1 MIYEDLMQHTN
12 GFDADVI
19 IVGAGPAGTTLAN
32 LLGGYGVKTLVLERE
47 ADIIDYPRAV
57 GMDDEALRAFQTVGL
72 AQPLLKDM
80 IQNTLLR
87 YHHSNGKMFAE
98 VGPKAKPF
106 GWPRRNLFIQ
116 PLSEKVIRGGLER
129 YSNVTVLKGH
139 DVESFTQDANGVTV
153 IANTAEGQK
162 TLRAPYMVGC
172 DGGRST
178 VRKGCDIA
186 LLGDTHPWRWL
197 VVDLRNDDRFEPYSA
212 IYCDPK
218 RPYIVIDLPYG
229 HRRFEFR
236 LRPEDTDE
244 KMADPAEVKKMLH
257 RHIPGEDPEVIRAR
271 IYTHHSRIAARF
283 REGRVF
289 IAGDA
294 AHLQPPFFGQGLN
307 SGLRDVMNL
316 SWKLAMVTHGRAGDK
331 LLDSYDAERRHH
343 AEKMVKFATG
353 IGKFYAPYSK
363 FTEMFRK
370 AFFWGVHRLPALRDY
385 VLQMK
390 FKPMPFYE
398 SGIVDH
404 SNAQGKAMV
413 GRMFPQPRVTDANDT
428 PMLMDDAIGK
438 GFSVIGIN
446 TDPAK
451 YISADQRAYIEA
463 IGGSVVQINRS
474 RRGKA
479 GWSADPSTIQ
489 LDDLDGQ
496 FRDMLLKS
504 PKQQFFILRP
514 DRYVFAVCEASEL
527 NNAISHLK
535 AQLGTPVAA
544 IAAE

>member
-1 MIYEDLMQHTN
+1 MQQH

-32 LLGGYGVKTLVLERE
+32 LLGGYGVKTIVLERE

-116 PLSEKVIRGGLER
+116 PLSEKVIRGGITRFPHVQILQ
-129 YSNVTVLKGH
+129 GH
-139 DVESFTQDANGVTV
+139 AVDSFTQDADGVTV
-153 IANTAEGQK
+153 IADTAEGK
-162 TLRAPYMVGC
+162 RTFRAPYMVGC

-197 VVDLRNDDRFEPYSA
+197 VVDLKNDDRFEPFSA
-212 IYCDPK
+212 IYCDPQ

-244 KMADPAEVKKMLH
+244 KMADMNEVKKMLH
-257 RHIPGEDPEVIRAR
+257 RHIPGEDPEIIRAR

-283 REGRVF
+283 QEGRIF

-316 SWKLAMVTHGRAGDK
+316 SWKLAMVTQGAAGPE
-331 LLDSYDAERRHH
+331 LLKTYDAERRHH
-343 AEKMVKFATG
+343 AEVMVKFATG

-370 AFFWGVHRLPALRDY
+370 AFFWGVQRLPSLRDY

-398 SGIVDH
+398 NGIVDH
-404 SNAQGKAMV
+404 SNAQGKSLV
-413 GRMFPQPRVTDANDT
+413 GRMFPQPRVADANDT

-438 GFSVIGIN
+438 GFSIIGIN

-451 YISADQRAYIEA
+451 HLSVADRDYIDSIA
-463 IGGSVVQINRS
+463 GSVVQINRS
-474 RRGKA
+474 RRGTA
-479 GWSADPSTIQ
+479 GWSVDARTTV

-496 FRDMLLKS
+496 FRDMLLKA

-514 DRYVFAVCEASEL
+514 DRYVFAVCEAHEL
-527 NNAISHLK
+527 SAAVARLK
-535 AQLGTPVAA
+535 QQLGTPVQAAHA